1 MDLDGSWHPA
11 LVARSTRRV
20 QPRWREAG
28 LRAVVDLFIGRLWT
42 YPEAHI
48 YHFAPYEPTAL
59 KRLMGRHATR
69 ENEVDRLLRG
79 GALID
84 LHRLVRQS
92 IRASVEGYGIK
103 KLEPLY
109 GFTRSVDLRDAGSS
123 IVAFEE
129 WLQLEGGRAAERGS
143 PAPDRGIQPRRR
155 DQQPDAAGLARG
167 APRRPRAPGW
177 NRASPPGTAR
187 SEPSPGL
194 NDRQMAV
201 AAVADRLTADV
212 PADGRTPEQQARWLL
227 AQLLSWHRRRRRARG
242 GSSSTSRTS

>member
-1 MDLDGSWHPA
+1 MDLDGSWHPLWSLDPHGEFSLDGEKQA
-11 LVARSTRRV
+11 F
-20 QPRWREAG
+20 E
-28 LRAVVDLFIGRLWT
+28 AVVDLFIGRLWT

-129 WLQLEGGRAAERGS
+129 WLQLGEGERPSADHLHRIEGYNRDDVISNRMLRDWLEERRA
-143 PAPDRGIQPRRR
+143 D
-155 DQQPDAAGLARG
+155 LARQAG
-167 APRRPRAPGW
+167 TEPARDRAIRSRAPG
-177 NRASPPGTAR
+177 
-187 SEPSPGL
+187 
-194 NDRQMAV
+194 
-201 AAVADRLTADV
+201 
-212 PADGRTPEQQARWLL
+212 
-227 AQLLSWHRRRRRARG
+227 
-242 GSSSTSRTS
+242 